1 MKTLIYLLLFVACV
15 FCSCNKDENVETK
28 TDDNNSTAIAQDDEA
43 SGTMIF
49 SSQKGGYIQVY
60 IDADTVY
67 AVQRGDIGVD
77 YPCLYVHLDGAKY
90 DDKGDFGYDNY
101 ARQVSLEAYMYDNG
115 IGSFPVG
122 YVTPDGE
129 VHSVDTEELKRL
141 VNENKDVFKKYNE
154 QLGDTTY
161 PNANMQVPYGHVV
174 VVNKILGINVVCNE
188 DFDQNHPKG
197 SSVTDILTFYGSS
210 PVDYIKRGYQWGERI
225 FDNLPKGVSYVYELI
240 TCNAADIQEKNVEF
254 YDDTSF
260 LYFDQLPA
268 TPGEYSFDVTIKFAD
283 KELKNTVSMTF

>member
-1 MKTLIYLLLFVACV
+1 MKTLIYLLLFAVCV
-15 FCSCNKDENVETK
+15 FCSCDKEENNAQADSNTSSSNQDEKITGGVEYT
-28 TDDNNSTAIAQDDEA
+28 
-43 SGTMIF
+43 
-49 SSQKGGYIQVY
+49 SQKGGYIQVY
-60 IDADTVY
+60 IDADTVHT
-67 AVQRGDIGVD
+67 VQCGDIGVD

-101 ARQVSLEAYMYDNG
+101 ARQVGLESYMYDNG

-129 VHSVDTEELKRL
+129 VHSVDTEELQRL
-141 VNENKDVFKKYNE
+141 VNENKEVFKKYNE

-174 VVNKILGINVVCNE
+174 VVNQIQGINVVCNE

-210 PVDYIKRGYQWGERI
+210 PVDYIKRGYQWGDRN

-254 YDDTSF
+254 YDDTSY
-260 LYFDQLPA
+260 LYFTQLPSQ
-268 TPGEYSFDVTIKFAD
+268 PGTYTFDVTIKFAD

>member
-1 MKTLIYLLLFVACV
+1 MKSLIYLLLFAVCV
-15 FCSCNKDENVETK
+15 FCSCDKEENNAQADSNTSSSNQDEKITGGVEYT
-28 TDDNNSTAIAQDDEA
+28 
-43 SGTMIF
+43 
-49 SSQKGGYIQVY
+49 SQKGGYIQVY
-60 IDADTVY
+60 IDADTVHT
-67 AVQRGDIGVD
+67 VQCGDIGVD

-101 ARQVSLEAYMYDNG
+101 ARQVGLESYMYDNG

-129 VHSVDTEELKRL
+129 VHSVDTEELQRL
-141 VNENKDVFKKYNE
+141 VNENKEVFKKYNE

-174 VVNKILGINVVCNE
+174 VVNQIQGINVVCNE

-210 PVDYIKRGYQWGERI
+210 PVDYIKRGYQWGDRN

-254 YDDTSF
+254 YDDTSC
-260 LYFDQLPA
+260 LYFTQLPSQLG
-268 TPGEYSFDVTIKFAD
+268 TYTFDVTIKFAD